1 MKLDILP
8 ESSRS
13 LKTAAIV
20 SFLLLAPFIILES
33 VTTRGFAR
41 GFPAALF
48 IFMWVLGVSFVG
60 ILHNVAAGRRSVP
73 NFMLVLKG
81 GAQVGKHLNLLGVY
95 LPGYR
100 VTLLGS
106 VIGFIY
112 MFVIGYG
119 LGRIVGSLYNRLV
132 EAPTARIA
140 R

>member
-1 MKLDILP
+1 LKLI
-8 ESSRS
+8 EGGGMNQNEV
-13 LKTAAIV
+13 TIQAAIQRLNARAWGIAMG
-20 SFLLLAPFIILES
+20 LLLGA
-33 VTTRGFAR
+33 G
-41 GFPAALF
+41 LF
-48 IFMWVLGVSFVG
+48 IAT
-60 ILHNVAAGRRSVP
+60 NV
-73 NFMLVLKG
+73 LVLKG

-132 EAPTARIA
+132 EPPRAGLAR
-140 R
+140 